1 MTRQPTETRISRI
14 AALARLP
21 VFFDLK
27 HRRVVIAGGSDAAAW
42 KVELLAAAGAR
53 IALYAEELSTEL
65 EAILAN
71 LTDDQFTWHKRPWS
85 IDVLQSAA
93 IAILATENDEEA
105 RAFRCAAQ
113 CAGVPCNV
121 IDRPAFCD
129 FSFGGIVNRSPLIVS
144 ISTDGAAPVF
154 GQAVRAKIEAIL
166 PQGLQIWAKAAQSW
180 RPAVQKLNLSFPKR
194 RAFWERFTERAMA
207 EPNATPDL
215 AWRDAL
221 LATSSHEAQQSDRGH
236 VTLVGAGPGDPELLT
251 LKAVRALQSA
261 DIILYDDLVSREVL
275 DFARREAK
283 TMLVGKTGHGPSCKQ
298 DDINRLM
305 VSFARDGKRVVR
317 LKSGDPMIFGRAT
330 EEIDACRDAG
340 IDVEIV
346 PGITTAQGVASRLK
360 RSLTHRAIARRVQ
373 FLTGHDNNG
382 QLPATLDWKAI
393 ADKSATSVVYMP
405 ARTIGALLQEAQAH
419 GLPSS
424 TPAVAVYNAT
434 RSDER
439 IIEGTVA
446 SLPEMM
452 SNCDENG
459 PVIVLFGEA
468 TKPQELRSVDSDD
481 TTAQAMA
488 LGA

>member
-1 MTRQPTETRISRI
+1 MTRQPTETRIARI
-14 AALARLP
+14 ASLARLP

-42 KVELLAAAGAR
+42 KVELLAAAGAK
-53 IALYAEELSTEL
+53 IALYAEDVSAELD
-65 EAILAN
+65 AILVN
-71 LTDDQFTWHKRPWS
+71 LKEDQFTWHKRPWS
-85 IDVLQSAA
+85 TDIFQTAA

-113 CAGVPCNV
+113 NAGVPCNV

-166 PQGLQIWAKAAQSW
+166 PQGLQIWAKAAQNW
-180 RPAVQKLNLSFPKR
+180 RPAVQDLNLSFPKR
-194 RAFWERFTERAMA
+194 RAFWERFTARAMA

-221 LATSSHEAQQSDRGH
+221 LTQSSSEAQQSDRGH

-330 EEIDACRDAG
+330 EEIDACRQAG

-346 PGITTAQGVASRLK
+346 PGVTTAQGVASRLK

-382 QLPATLDWKAI
+382 QLPTTLDWKAI
-393 ADKSATSVVYMP
+393 ADKTATSVVYMP

-419 GLPSS
+419 GLPSL
-424 TPAVAVYNAT
+424 TPAIAVYNAT

-446 SLPEMM
+446 SLPDLMRD
-452 SNCDENG
+452 CDVNG
-459 PVIVLFGEA
+459 PVIVVFGE
-468 TKPQELRSVDSDD
+468 TMKPDEMQTVGRDGAAIQ
-481 TTAQAMA
+481 TMA
-488 LGA
+488 IGA